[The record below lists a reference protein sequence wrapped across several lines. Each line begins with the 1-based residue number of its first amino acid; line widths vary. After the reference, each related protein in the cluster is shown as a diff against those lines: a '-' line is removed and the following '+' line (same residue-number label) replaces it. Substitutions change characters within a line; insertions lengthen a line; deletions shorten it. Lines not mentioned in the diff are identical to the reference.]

1 MIKQNIRLIICMV
14 FMISIVQIFAE
25 LGLIYEFLNGLLCIS
40 LCGILVFLKFRKDLR
55 NLQEPVVSKHRKTK
69 WELND

>member
-1 MIKQNIRLIICMV
+1 
-14 FMISIVQIFAE
+14 MISIVQIFAE

-55 NLQEPVVSKHRKTK
+55 NLQEPVVLKHRKTK